1 MAGEVVPINA
11 GYAILSA
18 PQMELCAA
26 GLRPPRCR
34 HEKRDRRAEYEP
46 ISAPQKTRSGA
57 GKNPR
62 QKPFLTLWKYAIHMR
77 QKKCVYTEPVK
88 LDLRLLTC
96 AA

>member
-18 PQMELCAA
+18 PQMELSAA

-46 ISAPQKTRSGA
+46 ISAPQKTGSGA
-57 GKNPR
+57 GK
-62 QKPFLTLWKYAIHMR
+62 KPATKALAYIMEIRNSHASKEMCLY
-77 QKKCVYTEPVK
+77 
-88 LDLRLLTC
+88 
-96 AA
+96 